1 VSTEIEVATP
11 AQVPSAQVASATEEF
26 RAAEH
31 ELIVATVRTT
41 LIATPICV
49 VVMVGIAALAL
60 AFANT
65 GNSAAMLPV
74 AAGIGVIAG
83 VFFGG
88 LMAFLFKAE
97 HLEELTRKQAHG
109 ARP

>member
-1 VSTEIEVATP
+1 MSTEIEVATP
-11 AQVPSAQVASATEEF
+11 AEVESSTDEF

-31 ELIVATVRTT
+31 ELIVATFRTS

-49 VVMVGIAALAL
+49 VVFVAIAALAL
-60 AFANT
+60 AFAHT
-65 GNSAAMLPV
+65 GSYAVMLPV

-83 VFFGG
+83 GFFGG

-97 HLEELTRKQAHG
+97 HLETLNRKHAYGTR
-109 ARP
+109 P

>member
-1 VSTEIEVATP
+1 VSTEIQVTAP
-11 AQVPSAQVASATEEF
+11 AQVPSATEEF

-31 ELIVATVRTT
+31 ELMVATVRTS

-49 VVMVGIAALAL
+49 VVLVGIAALAL
-60 AFANT
+60 ALAHT
-65 GNSAAMLPV
+65 GNYLVMLPV

-88 LMAFLFKAE
+88 LMAFLAKAE
-97 HLEELTRKQAHG
+97 HLEELDRKHAHG
-109 ARP
+109 TAS